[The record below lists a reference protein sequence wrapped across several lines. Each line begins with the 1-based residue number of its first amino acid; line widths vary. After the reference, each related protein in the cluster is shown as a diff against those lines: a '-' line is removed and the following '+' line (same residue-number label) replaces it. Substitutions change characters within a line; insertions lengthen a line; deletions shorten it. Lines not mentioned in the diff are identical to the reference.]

1 MGKITIEKPIAQQ
14 GHSLSVNITRVCH
27 TYGIKRGDMVSV
39 TIEHD
44 LIPEQVQ
51 EETKTEEKDVKT
63 EETESKKP
71 VDSELTELE

>member
-27 TYGIKRGDMVSV
+27 TYGIKRGDIVSV

-51 EETKTEEKDVKT
+51 EDTKTEEKDVGT
-63 EETESKKP
+63 ETISEKP
-71 VDSELTELE
+71 ADQELTELE

>member
-27 TYGIKRGDMVSV
+27 TYGIKRGDIVSV

-51 EETKTEEKDVKT
+51 EETEEKDVVT
-63 EETESKKP
+63 ATESEKP
-71 VDSELTELE
+71 VDTELTELE

>member
-27 TYGIKRGDMVSV
+27 TYGIKRGNMVSV

-44 LIPEQVQ
+44 LIPEQAQ
-51 EETKTEEKDVKT
+51 EEEVKT
-63 EETESKKP
+63 EETETVAEEKP
-71 VDSELTELE
+71 TDPELTELE

>member
-44 LIPEQVQ
+44 LIPEQAQ
-51 EETKTEEKDVKT
+51 EEEVKT
-63 EETESKKP
+63 EETETVVEEKP
-71 VDSELTELE
+71 TDPELTELE

>member
-27 TYGIKRGDMVSV
+27 TYGIKRGDIVSV

-51 EETKTEEKDVKT
+51 EETKTEEKDVEMET
-63 EETESKKP
+63 VAEEKP
-71 VDSELTELE
+71 ADPELTELE

>member
-51 EETKTEEKDVKT
+51 EETEEKDVVT
-63 EETESKKP
+63 ATESEKP

>member
-27 TYGIKRGDMVSV
+27 TYGIKRGDIVSV

-51 EETKTEEKDVKT
+51 EETEAKDVVT
-63 EETESKKP
+63 ATASEKP
-71 VDSELTELE
+71 VDTELTELE

>member
-27 TYGIKRGDMVSV
+27 TYGIKRGDIVSV

-51 EETKTEEKDVKT
+51 EETEEKDVVT
-63 EETESKKP
+63 ATESEKP

>member
-51 EETKTEEKDVKT
+51 EEEVKT
-63 EETESKKP
+63 EVTETVAEEKP
-71 VDSELTELE
+71 TDPELTELE